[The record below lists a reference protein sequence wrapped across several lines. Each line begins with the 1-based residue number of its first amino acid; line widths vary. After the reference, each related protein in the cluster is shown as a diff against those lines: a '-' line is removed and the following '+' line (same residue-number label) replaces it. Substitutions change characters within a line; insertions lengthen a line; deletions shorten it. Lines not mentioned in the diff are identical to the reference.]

1 MENRIVSFEKLPRTV
16 QNALAEQYPDG
27 YEHVVFDFR
36 IPTRNEVYRALRF
49 VMDEVTYL
57 IKLEKKRNDRP
68 DVLDVI

>member
-27 YEHVVFDFR
+27 YDDVAFDFR

>member
-16 QNALAEQYPDG
+16 HNALTEQYPDG
-27 YEHVVFDFR
+27 YDHVAFDFR

>member
-1 MENRIVSFEKLPRTV
+1 M
-16 QNALAEQYPDG
+16 AEQYPDG
-27 YEHVVFDFR
+27 YDDVAFDFR

-68 DVLDVI
+68 DVLEVI